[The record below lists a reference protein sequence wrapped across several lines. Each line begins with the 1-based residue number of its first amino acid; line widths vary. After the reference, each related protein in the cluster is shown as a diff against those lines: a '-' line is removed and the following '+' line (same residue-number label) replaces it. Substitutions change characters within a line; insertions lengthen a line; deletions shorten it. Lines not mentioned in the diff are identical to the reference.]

1 MFQLYPVVPS
11 YCEAN
16 MWVEVTFGTW
26 RGGIVRD
33 CLYSVDS
40 GVDRGS
46 LDRVDRGGMWWD
58 ERSVW

>member
-1 MFQLYPVVPS
+1 
-11 YCEAN
+11 